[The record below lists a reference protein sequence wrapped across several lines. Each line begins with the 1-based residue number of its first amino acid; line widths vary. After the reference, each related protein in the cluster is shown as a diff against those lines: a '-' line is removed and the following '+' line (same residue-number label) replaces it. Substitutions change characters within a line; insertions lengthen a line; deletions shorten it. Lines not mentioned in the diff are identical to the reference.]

1 MKNVKENMIG
11 VDEISTML
19 FDRFDVTLKDEMI
32 STLRTL
38 LTSRN

>member
-11 VDEISTML
+11 VDEISLML
-19 FDRFDVTLKDEMI
+19 FDQFDVTLKDEMI

>member
-11 VDEISTML
+11 VDEISLML
-19 FDRFDVTLKDEMI
+19 FDQFDVTPKDEMI